1 MRALV
6 TGAAGFIGSRLSHR
20 LVAEGNDVVGLD
32 DLSEGSSA
40 NLDDAPEVELIQAD
54 LRDETA
60 VISAAKGCDVIF
72 HQGAIRS
79 VPRSMD
85 EPALT
90 TDVNVRGTLNVAMA
104 AKEAGSRVVFASS
117 SSVYGDQE
125 SFPLR
130 EDMSPRP
137 KSPYAGSKLAGEVY
151 CSVWWRAFG
160 VPTVSLRYFNVYG
173 PRQNPLS
180 EYAAV
185 VPRFI
190 LACLRGLVPEIH
202 GDGEQAR
209 DFTYVDDVVEANVRA
224 GRANEEAFGRAF
236 NVGGGRG
243 PTSVNQLLA
252 IVADATRTRP
262 QPRFTPSRP
271 GDVRWTEGDITLAG
285 SLLGYRSR
293 TDVVEGIRRTVEWF
307 RGSDALPDTR

>member
-20 LVAEGNDVVGLD
+20 LVAEGHEVIGLD
-32 DLSEGSSA
+32 DMSEGSPA
-40 NLDDAPEVELIQAD
+40 NLDDAPEVELVQAD
-54 LRDETA
+54 LRDEMA
-60 VISAAKGCDVIF
+60 VIPSAKGCDVIF
-72 HQGAIRS
+72 HQGAVRS
-79 VPRSMD
+79 VPRSME

-90 TDVNVRGTLNVAMA
+90 TDVNVRGTLNVMMA

-117 SSVYGDQE
+117 ASVYGDQE

-130 EDMSPRP
+130 EDMAPRP

-190 LACLRGLVPEIH
+190 LACLRAAAPVIH

-209 DFTYVDDVVEANVRA
+209 DFTFVDDVVDANLRA
-224 GRANEEAFGRAF
+224 GRAPEEAFGRAF
-236 NVGGGRG
+236 NIGGGTG
-243 PTSVNQLLA
+243 PTSVNRLLA
-252 IVADATRTRP
+252 IVADATGTRP
-262 QPRFTPSRP
+262 QPEFTSSRP
-271 GDVRWTEGDITLAG
+271 GDVRWTEGDISLAR
-285 SLLGYRSR
+285 SLLGYEPR
-293 TDVVEGIRRTVEWF
+293 TGVVEGIRRTVGWF
-307 RGSDALPDTR
+307 REGDASAGTR